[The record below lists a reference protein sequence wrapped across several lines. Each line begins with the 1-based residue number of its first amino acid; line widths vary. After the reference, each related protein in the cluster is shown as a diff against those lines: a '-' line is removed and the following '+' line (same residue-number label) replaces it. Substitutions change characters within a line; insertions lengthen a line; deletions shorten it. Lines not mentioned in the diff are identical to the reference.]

1 MRRFGVLPR
10 VLLSHDG
17 NSFGYGDRPFKP
29 YNAIF
34 DQFIPL
40 MRKANFT
47 DEEIHL
53 ITVKNPQEAFAIRVR
68 KSQVQPQMNTDEHK

>member
-1 MRRFGVLPR
+1 MATA
-10 VLLSHDG
+10 
-17 NSFGYGDRPFKP
+17 PFKP

-47 DEEIHL
+47 DEEIHM
-53 ITVKNPQEAFAIRVR
+53 ITVKNPQAAYAIRIR
-68 KSQVQPQMNTDEHK
+68 KAQQDDFDY